1 MMTTIAHPAVHSSPA
16 VKVPMRP
23 YLTGLHD
30 QWREEVRRVLEP
42 AREEGA
48 GTWRRWRAL
57 EYLQGGF
64 RRRFEREWRA
74 VFSLHR
80 HLTPDQ
86 AGHLWAGAEL
96 ITQMLGG
103 LPHRVGLCQ
112 CDANFGPVALTLGS
126 AIEYWCHEVEEA
138 LGPVRWGDV
147 SPESRGFFE
156 TITYD
161 DVLIG
166 G

>member
-1 MMTTIAHPAVHSSPA
+1 MTTIAHPEVAGPA
-16 VKVPMRP
+16 AIKVPMRP
-23 YLTGLHD
+23 YLAGLHE
-30 QWREEVRRVLEP
+30 QWLEEIRRVLDP

-48 GTWRRWRAL
+48 GIWRRWRAL
-57 EYLQGGF
+57 EYVQGGF
-64 RRRFEREWRA
+64 RRRFERERRA
-74 VFSLHR
+74 VFSLHER
-80 HLTPDQ
+80 LTADQ

-96 ITQMLGG
+96 ITQLLDG
-103 LPHRVGLCQ
+103 LRYRIGLCQ
-112 CDANFGPVALTLGS
+112 CDADFASVALTLAN
-126 AIEYWCHEVEEA
+126 AIEYWCREVEEA

-161 DVLIG
+161 DVLLG